1 VYIWDVCMQFMVL
14 YWNGFML
21 IDDLGFV
28 FCGTYNDALVGM
40 VQMVIHQVD
49 W

>member
-1 VYIWDVCMQFMVL
+1 
-14 YWNGFML
+14 ML

-40 VQMVIHQVD
+40 VCILLIGTNKWSFIKWIDWNLIYKIHTF
-49 W
+49 